1 MIRLLVAEDF
11 DIIREDLCEIIQ
23 QQPDMEVVG
32 SAASGEA
39 IQAMALAVDFD
50 VILMDVE
57 METTTAG
64 IRATERIL
72 EQKPEAKVIFLT
84 AHETDNMILTSMGA
98 GAVDYIVKGCEE
110 AQLLEHI
117 RAAYEGQAILDAR
130 IQQLVLKEYSRLRS
144 SERSLLFFI
153 HTVSHLTQ
161 AERELVRLLLEN
173 KSIRQ
178 IAESRCVEMVTV
190 KTQIKSLLR
199 KFDCTRTKEIVGMIR
214 ELNVAHLF

>member
-11 DIIREDLCEIIQ
+11 DIIREDLCDIIQ

-39 IQAMALAVDFD
+39 IQALAMAVDFD

-72 EQKPEAKVIFLT
+72 EQKPAAKIIFLT

-98 GAVDYIVKGCEE
+98 GAVDYIVKDVSWKKIC
-110 AQLLEHI
+110 
-117 RAAYEGQAILDAR
+117 DT
-130 IQQLVLKEYSRLRS
+130 LRS
-144 SERSLLFFI
+144 ASVNENFVGTIIREKTREKLVPIYGTPPDLLNPPAGCPFAARCPYAMELCRQYCPNLAQIGPGHESACWLHNRS
-153 HTVSHLTQ
+153 V
-161 AERELVRLLLEN
+161 
-173 KSIRQ
+173 K
-178 IAESRCVEMVTV
+178 ESRGEV
-190 KTQIKSLLR
+190 KL
-199 KFDCTRTKEIVGMIR
+199 G
-214 ELNVAHLF
+214 

>member
-1 MIRLLVAEDF
+1 MGKVVIRLLVAEDF
-11 DIIREDLCEIIQ
+11 DIIREDLCDIIQ

-39 IQAMALAVDFD
+39 IQALAMAVDFD

-72 EQKPEAKVIFLT
+72 EQKPAAKIIFLT

-110 AQLLEHI
+110 SQLLEHI
-117 RAAYEGQAILDAR
+117 RAAYMGKAILDAR

-144 SERSLLFFI
+144 SERSLLFSS
-153 HTVSHLTQ
+153 TPCPT
-161 AERELVRLLLEN
+161 
-173 KSIRQ
+173 
-178 IAESRCVEMVTV
+178 
-190 KTQIKSLLR
+190 
-199 KFDCTRTKEIVGMIR
+199 
-214 ELNVAHLF
+214 

>member
-23 QQPDMEVVG
+23 QQPDMEVAG